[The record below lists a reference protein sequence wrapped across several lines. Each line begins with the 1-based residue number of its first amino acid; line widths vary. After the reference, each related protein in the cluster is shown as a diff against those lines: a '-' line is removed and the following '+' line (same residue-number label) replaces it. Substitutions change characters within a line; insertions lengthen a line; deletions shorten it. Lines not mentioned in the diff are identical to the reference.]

1 MTPLAP
7 TDAEEMRSHAT
18 DAAQL
23 LKAMANEKRLMILCM
38 LAGGEQAVSDINAGL
53 DLSQSAL
60 SQHLALLREQGL
72 VETRREAQTI
82 FYALVDGPARAMLG
96 TLHDLYCPP
105 PAAKAASRRKAS

>member
-60 SQHLALLREQGL
+60 SQHLAVLREEGL
-72 VETRREAQTI
+72 VQTRRSAQTI
-82 FYALVDGPARAMLG
+82 FYSLSPGPVQEIIG
-96 TLHDLYCPP
+96 VLHRIYCGG
-105 PAAKAASRRKAS
+105 SD